1 MDKLKIN
8 GEEKKFAEGE
18 LPATLM
24 ELLEKLDINQAAV
37 VAELDGQII
46 ERKDF
51 GTTGLKTGQSI
62 EIIRFVGGG

>member
-8 GEEKKFAEGE
+8 GAEREFAEGE
-18 LPATLM
+18 LPATLSG
-24 ELLEKLDINQAAV
+24 LLALLDIKQAAV

-51 GTTGLKTGQSI
+51 SATGLKAGQSI